1 MRGDTRTH
9 TTGDTLQGMEAF
21 EQLVVQK
28 KEQEKEEKDAAMDQ
42 LQAGIAALKVQQ
54 HRDQERQRRKEEE
67 KRMES
72 LDYRA
77 LHSLRP
83 RSDKR
88 LRLVIDTNIF
98 LEKLPSGCSRVCD
111 VWDKFE
117 REHAAT
123 AKVLIPQVVFEEI
136 DRKRRHHDSVISSQ
150 ARAMMRYLD
159 AKFTSRACSSG
170 DGFWELQV
178 CVCVCV
184 YMGVCVC
191 VCVCMCVC
199 VCVCVCILTLRSC
212 RTVTST
218 TSTSAR
224 LRTRARARAT
234 CASFTCSA
242 TATACAPG
250 ASNWSSSLCALSP
263 KA

>member
-191 VCVCMCVC
+191 VCV
-199 VCVCVCILTLRSC
+199 
-212 RTVTST
+212 
-218 TSTSAR
+218 
-224 LRTRARARAT
+224 
-234 CASFTCSA
+234 
-242 TATACAPG
+242 
-250 ASNWSSSLCALSP
+250 
-263 KA
+263 

>member
-1 MRGDTRTH
+1 
-9 TTGDTLQGMEAF
+9 MEAF

-28 KEQEKEEKDAAMDQ
+28 KEQEKVEQDAAMDQ

-54 HRDQERQRRKEEE
+54 QQQQRDQERQRRKEEE
-67 KRMES
+67 KRLEA

-98 LEKLPSGCSRVCD
+98 LEKLPSGCTRVRD

-136 DRKRRHHDSVISSQ
+136 DRKRRHHDGDISSQ

-159 AKFTSRACSSG
+159 TKFSSRACSSG
-170 DGFWELQV
+170 DGFWELQDRDIDDE
-178 CVCVCV
+178 
-184 YMGVCVC
+184 YKRKAAHAG
-191 VCVCMCVC
+191 
-199 VCVCVCILTLRSC
+199 TRSC
-212 RTVTST
+212 DLRIFYLLRDCH
-218 TSTSAR
+218 R
-224 LRTRARARAT
+224 LRPGCLKLVLLSLFLTVHPKCQVLNPKLVLDTKKGVPASRAPSTRHGT
-234 CASFTCSA
+234 TNDQPL
-242 TATACAPG
+242 ACT
-250 ASNWSSSLCALSP
+250 SP
-263 KA
+263 